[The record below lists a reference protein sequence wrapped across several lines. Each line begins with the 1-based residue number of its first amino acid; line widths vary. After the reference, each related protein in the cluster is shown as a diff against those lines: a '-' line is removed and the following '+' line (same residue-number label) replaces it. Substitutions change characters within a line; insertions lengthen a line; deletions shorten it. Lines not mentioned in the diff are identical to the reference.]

1 MFSLPEPS
9 IVTQLSRR
17 LVLIAPGIAILLLG
31 LACGGRLAPPARP
44 VGQTEFKLTSAEFVT
59 EFTRD
64 VNGAHLKYGD
74 KVIELTGT
82 LETIQNDVSGHPHF
96 NLEGPDPNKL
106 DRGICQ
112 MKEQLPWA
120 RATPGQTV
128 TVKGRCDHTVL
139 VPRLVDCEILSVA
152 GDPVPQLT
160 ADEFA
165 KRTSDPELLK
175 KDRTKYR
182 YLIVSGEI
190 DRIDPSNS
198 GLFLKAQKPG
208 CLIHFTPED
217 YKRLNVA
224 SWKPGQHL
232 EVIGGDSSN
241 PRAYG
246 WLVNCLLMDDPK

>member
-1 MFSLPEPS
+1 M
-9 IVTQLSRR
+9 TQHSRP
-17 LVLIAPGIAILLLG
+17 LVLIVAVFAVLLLG
-31 LACGGRLAPPARP
+31 LACSGRLAPPVRP
-44 VGQTEFKLTSAEFVT
+44 PMGQTDFTLSSAAFVT

-64 VNGAHLKYGD
+64 TNAAHIKYAD
-74 KVIELTGT
+74 KVIELTGKV
-82 LETIQNDVSGHPHF
+82 ETINNDVTGQPHF
-96 NLEGPDPNKL
+96 MLEGPDPNKL

-112 MKEQLPWA
+112 MKERFPWA

-128 TVKGRCDHTVL
+128 TVKGRCDRTVL

-152 GDPVPQLT
+152 GDPLPRLT

-165 KRTSDPELLK
+165 KRTSEPELLK
-175 KDRTKYR
+175 KDRTKYH

-190 DRIDPSNS
+190 DRIDPTNS
-198 GLFLKAQKPG
+198 GLFLKTQTKKSGA
-208 CLIHFTPED
+208 LIHFSPED

-224 SWKPGQHL
+224 NWQPGQHI

-241 PRAYG
+241 PGAHG